1 MLLLVLVLVL
11 WPGLEAVRYRL
22 RRYVSFDIPRLD
34 AELTGRLTLGIR
46 TLRLSRVS
54 RIAATLLRNVER
66 DLRRGLQADADRARL
81 RQMDCE
87 ADDFQSAPVAD
98 DTKLIGVIVRAL
110 GQDGALV
117 AAVHI
122 GGWSQKEAA
131 AALGISHAAARKR
144 CQRVIARL
152 ASSPDGLSQS
162 DPANGF
168 ASSDAQLGAD
178 RRRAIT

>member
-66 DLRRGLQADADRARL
+66 DLRRGLQADAD
-81 RQMDCE
+81 
-87 ADDFQSAPVAD
+87 
-98 DTKLIGVIVRAL
+98 
-110 GQDGALV
+110 
-117 AAVHI
+117 
-122 GGWSQKEAA
+122 
-131 AALGISHAAARKR
+131 
-144 CQRVIARL
+144 
-152 ASSPDGLSQS
+152 
-162 DPANGF
+162 
-168 ASSDAQLGAD
+168 
-178 RRRAIT
+178 